1 MESRTMVL
9 INLFVRSSGNADTE
23 NRPVG
28 TVGLGE
34 GKMHLESSVEI
45 YVTICKVDSF
55 GEVAV

>member
-1 MESRTMVL
+1 MVL
-9 INLFVRSSGNADTE
+9 INLFVRSSGDADTE